1 MSKKNKNQENYPCRV
16 FKSSLALLS
25 AIFIAIVSIMYILYR
40 GWSAKAEIEK
50 WKDYDEC
57 GI

>member
-1 MSKKNKNQENYPCRV
+1 MSKKNKNQEDYPCKV
-16 FKSSLALLS
+16 FKSSLALLG
-25 AIFIAIVSIMYILYR
+25 ALFVAIVSIMYILYK
-40 GWSAKAEIEK
+40 GWTAKAEIEK